1 MQVKVIEAVCD
12 DDNFRINPGTSFS
25 VIVLCD
31 NYKYETEEVVC
42 ETELFNPEFNHTFHI
57 KITGPDDKVKVI
69 LRDNTR
75 FAQDPSYKD
84 YRCTID
90 LDGYQDLKTHD
101 TWFDIYDGMG
111 RPTKLK
117 IHASIKCNFSRLAY
131 FEENLRDLLEQEEE
145 LTILSEELEENLR
158 KLIHPFAFAN
168 VGNGGDSRFTSPNK
182 HSNFANG
189 M

>member
-75 FAQDPSYKD
+75 FA
-84 YRCTID
+84 
-90 LDGYQDLKTHD
+90 
-101 TWFDIYDGMG
+101 
-111 RPTKLK
+111 
-117 IHASIKCNFSRLAY
+117 
-131 FEENLRDLLEQEEE
+131 
-145 LTILSEELEENLR
+145 
-158 KLIHPFAFAN
+158 
-168 VGNGGDSRFTSPNK
+168 
-182 HSNFANG
+182 
-189 M
+189 